1 MQVLA
6 PDCLALLKTAKQRI
20 GPTVKSR
27 SKSLDPAVLDALS
40 HLSLVA
46 RTVVEGLQAG
56 VHRSPHR
63 GSSVEFQQHR
73 EYVPGD
79 ELRHIDWKVFA
90 KSERLVVKEF
100 VEETNLALH
109 LMVDASESMN
119 YGSLGWTKFD
129 YARWCAAAM
138 AHLTLAAR
146 DKVGLVVFDD
156 AHRTKVPPG
165 NGASQRAA
173 ILEVLEETEPKG
185 QTKIGEVLSWVAS
198 RLSRR
203 GIVAVFSDFFDET
216 ESILEG
222 VKRLSF
228 AGHEPILFQ
237 ILDPQELEFEFDKLT
252 RFVGL
257 ENSGIHKIDPKA
269 IREAYIEEIK
279 NHNQKLARQARALS
293 VDCIQVTTAD
303 NLESVLSAYLAQR
316 IARSRGGRG

>member
-1 MQVLA
+1 MN
-6 PDCLALLKTAKQRI
+6 P
-20 GPTVKSR
+20 S
-27 SKSLDPAVLDALS
+27 SKSQASKALDPAVLDSLS

-56 VHRSPHR
+56 GHRSPHR

-100 VEETNLALH
+100 IEETNLALH
-109 LMVDASESMN
+109 LLVDASESMA
-119 YGSLGWTKFD
+119 YGSSSWSKFD

-146 DKVGLVVFDD
+146 DTVGLVVFDSS
-156 AHRTKVPPG
+156 HRTKVPPA
-165 NGASQRAA
+165 NGARQRAA
-173 ILEVLEETEPKG
+173 ILETLEEAVPQGPTA
-185 QTKIGEVLSWVAS
+185 IGGVLTWLAT

-203 GIVAVFSDFFDET
+203 GIVAVFSDFFDEP
-216 ESILEG
+216 ENVLEG
-222 VKRLSF
+222 VRRLSF

-237 ILDPQELEFEFDKLT
+237 ILDPRELSFDFDQLT

-257 ENSGIHKIDPKA
+257 EESGMQKIDPKA
-269 IREAYIEEIK
+269 IREAYRAEIER
-279 NHNQKLARQARALS
+279 HNQTLARQARALS
-293 VDCIQVTTAD
+293 IDCIQVTTD
-303 NLESVLSAYLAQR
+303 QNLETVLSAYLAQR
-316 IARSRGGRG
+316 VARSRGGGQ